1 MNTKKFFYTLGLFLL
16 ALPTWA
22 GTEYDY
28 GDAPDGVSTAYDN
41 GVTGAFPSELAS
53 NGARTLT
60 VDEVWLGQRVN
71 TENDSRQVDA
81 DRFDDGVDLKLKSCA
96 RSRAVFLVQVANP
109 GEMTGTAY
117 LNLFADW
124 DQSGEWSGADD
135 CAPEWAVRNFPVDLS
150 AQTQAIAVYVPA
162 FTAGKNVK
170 NIWFRAVVT
179 KDQRL
184 YDETSAGS
192 FTSGEVEDYGPAVPE
207 KGGSY
212 AVKCQPDPLIIA
224 HGDAGKI
231 TIVEKPGTT
240 PFSSIGFPNSSDPN
254 GDGKYQDKNK
264 KVSIAGADS
273 VTVKSKRK
281 HPATAEK
288 VSVPISVRYA
298 DGTRIIKTCPVII
311 MHSALKAVNQDSH
324 NYTLTEFDPSR
335 VTFTEAGEH
344 TIMSGVISPRE
355 TYATEM
361 LSLQI
366 TGFEVP
372 LTVQN
377 PALPDPVAVDLNI
390 NNDGWPSDWTCEMT
404 TDDDNNSVKHCAGT
418 STYLTSESS
427 FDIYFN
433 SDSET
438 QNKLDRVV
446 RSLETPEQLHLHLL
460 TADGDTLA
468 VDMPL
473 GE

>member
-1 MNTKKFFYTLGLFLL
+1 MSTKKFFYTLGLFLL

-22 GTEYDY
+22 GTAYDY
-28 GDAPDGVSTAYDN
+28 GDAPDGAATAYDS

-53 NGARTLT
+53 NGARTST

-71 TENDSRQVDA
+71 TENDSNQVDA

-96 RSRAVFLVQVANP
+96 KSRAVFLVHVANP

-124 DQSGEWSGADD
+124 DESGEWSGADD
-135 CAPEWAVRNFPVDLS
+135 CAAEWAVRNFPVDLS
-150 AQTQAIAVYVPA
+150 AQTQAMAVYVPS
-162 FTAGKNVK
+162 FTAGQNVK

-184 YDETSAGS
+184 YDETGAGS
-192 FTSGEVEDYGPAVPE
+192 FTSGEVEDYGPAVPG

-212 AVKCQPDPLIIA
+212 GVKCQPDPLIIA

-240 PFSSIGFPNSSDPN
+240 AFSGIDFPNSSDPN

-264 KVSIAGADS
+264 KVSIAGAD
-273 VTVKSKRK
+273 TVKVTSKRK
-281 HPATAEK
+281 HNATAEK
-288 VSVPISVRYA
+288 VSVDVSVRYA
-298 DGTRIIKTCPVII
+298 DGTRIIKTCNVII
-311 MHSALKAVNQDSH
+311 MHSAMHLVKQVPHD
-324 NYTLTEFDPSR
+324 YTRTEFDPSR
-335 VTFTEAGEH
+335 VTFTEAEEH
-344 TIMSGVISPRE
+344 TIMSTVITPRE
-355 TYATEM
+355 DNADDVTAM
-361 LSLQI
+361 QI
-366 TGFEVP
+366 NGFEVP
-372 LTVQN
+372 LAEQN
-377 PALPDPVAVDLNI
+377 LSDPVAVDLNI
-390 NNDGWPSDWTCEMT
+390 NNDGWPTDWTCEMT
-404 TDDDNNSVKHCAGT
+404 TDADGNSVKHCAGT
-418 STYLTSESS
+418 NTYLTSESS

-433 SDSET
+433 STS
-438 QNKLDRVV
+438 
-446 RSLETPEQLHLHLL
+446 ETPEQLHLHLL
-460 TADGDTLA
+460 TVDGDTLA

>member
-28 GDAPDGVSTAYDN
+28 GDAPDGAATAYDS

-53 NGARTLT
+53 NGARTST

-71 TENDSRQVDA
+71 TENDSNQVDA

-96 RSRAVFLVQVANP
+96 KSRAVFLVHVANP

-124 DQSGEWSGADD
+124 DESGEWSGADD
-135 CAPEWAVRNFPVDLS
+135 CAPEWAVRNFLVDLS
-150 AQTQAIAVYVPA
+150 AQTQAIAVYVPS
-162 FTAGKNVK
+162 FTAGQNVK

-184 YDETSAGS
+184 YDETGAGS
-192 FTSGEVEDYGPAVPE
+192 FLSGEVEDYGPAVPG

-212 AVKCQPDPLIIA
+212 GVKCQPDPLIIA

-231 TIVEKPGTT
+231 TIVEKPGTNA
-240 PFSSIGFPNSSDPN
+240 FSSIDFPNSSDPN
-254 GDGKYQDKNK
+254 GDGVYQDKSK
-264 KVSIAGADS
+264 KVSVSGVDS
-273 VTVKSKRK
+273 VTIKSKRK

-298 DGTRIIKTCPVII
+298 DGTRLIKTCNVII
-311 MHSALKAVNQDSH
+311 MHSAMQVVQQNDH
-324 NYTLTEFDPSR
+324 DYTRTEFDPSR
-335 VTFTEAGEH
+335 VTFTDHDVDTTVMRA
-344 TIMSGVISPRE
+344 VITPRDE
-355 TYATEM
+355 VQTEM
-361 LSLQI
+361 VQMQLS
-366 TGFEVP
+366 GFEVP
-372 LTVQN
+372 LDEQN
-377 PALPDPVAVDLNI
+377 PVLPDPMTIDLDI
-390 NNDGWPSDWTCEMT
+390 NGEGWPSDWSCEII
-404 TDDDNNSVKHCAGT
+404 TDSSGNNTKRCEGT
-418 STYLTSESS
+418 NTFITSEST
-427 FDIYFN
+427 FDIYFR
-433 SDSET
+433 SEAES
-438 QNKLDRVV
+438 KVSRSVD
-446 RSLETPEQLHLHLL
+446 SLEPLEQLHIHLL
-460 TADGDTLA
+460 TADGETLA